1 MAQLAV
7 LSLHAGGPEF
17 DPQCYKKK
25 KCSYFEMGVVA
36 HVFNPRIWEVEAEG
50 SGIQTHSWL
59 HNKLETSL
67 GYMRL

>member
-1 MAQLAV
+1 
-7 LSLHAGGPEF
+7 
-17 DPQCYKKK
+17 
-25 KCSYFEMGVVA
+25 MGVVA